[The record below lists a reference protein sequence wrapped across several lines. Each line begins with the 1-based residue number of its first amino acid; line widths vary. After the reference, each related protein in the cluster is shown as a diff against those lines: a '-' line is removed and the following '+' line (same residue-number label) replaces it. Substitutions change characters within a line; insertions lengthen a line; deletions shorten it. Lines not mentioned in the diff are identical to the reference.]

1 VKIEVKKEQIYE
13 RKADDSGRISLPSKE
28 FAGKKLEVIVTDVV
42 DEDGNEG

>member
-1 VKIEVKKEQIYE
+1 MKVDIKKDQIYE
-13 RKADDSGRISLPSKE
+13 RKADSSGRISLPSKE

>member
-1 VKIEVKKEQIYE
+1 MKIEARKDQIYE
-13 RKADDSGRISLPSKE
+13 RKADDSGRISLPSKK

>member
-1 VKIEVKKEQIYE
+1 MKVEVSKDQIYE